1 MFNQERETR
10 NQARNRETS
19 KELFSH
25 NRIEE
30 IIDVENN
37 LFSKKQADEN
47 DETFNHAHDT
57 FKSSENEDEVDRISS
72 MSIAKNLKEQLK
84 LRVA

>member
-1 MFNQERETR
+1 MMFNREYNIR
-10 NQARNRETS
+10 NQARNREIS

-37 LFSKKQADEN
+37 LFLKNNKA
-47 DETFNHAHDT
+47 FNHAHDT
-57 FKSSENEDEVDRISS
+57 FKSSENEDEVDRIN
-72 MSIAKNLKEQLK
+72 SISNAKNLRK
-84 LRVA
+84 